1 MNKNELV
8 NNIFS
13 KKSFFEE
20 EVLNVLKEDEKLEIM
35 RILATKMVRYTLKEH
50 VNFIYIKNL
59 EDFTLK
65 HIVNTLFQELANEW
79 VAYSMEVLDYSKDQA
94 LENLQ
99 QSSRIKFIHS
109 LAESYFQSYKDYI
122 YEEIADTFIDLLASM
137 NQSSVKVKFVNTVI
151 NSDLVANRNILGI
164 NSFDQLYRRIIA
176 AKNKKNIELSTL
188 QMRLSEILVELDCDT
203 TTVKRKDT
211 LAIILPQHEEKTK
224 KMAKVKLEVFDGT
237 LQRLKR
243 AILHALKSDIYRH

>member
-1 MNKNELV
+1 LNTDELV

-13 KKSFFEE
+13 NKSFFEK
-20 EVLNVLKEDEKLEIM
+20 EVLNVLKENDKSEIM
-35 RILATKMVRYTLKEH
+35 RILASKIVRYTLKEH
-50 VNFIYIKNL
+50 INFVYVKNL

-65 HIVNTLFQELANEW
+65 HVVNTLFQELATEW
-79 VAYSMEVLDYSKDQA
+79 VSYSIELLDYSKDEA

-99 QSSRIKFIHS
+99 QGTRIKFIHS
-109 LAESYFQSYKDYI
+109 LAEEYFEKYKDYI

-137 NQSSVKVKFVNTVI
+137 NQASAKVKFVNTVI

-176 AKNKKNIELSTL
+176 AKNKKNLELSTL
-188 QMRLSEILVELDCDT
+188 QMKLSDILIELDCST
-203 TTVKRKDT
+203 TSKERVEV
-211 LAIILPQHEEKTK
+211 LAEILPQHEAKTK
-224 KMAKVKLEVFDGT
+224 KMARVKLEVFDGT

-243 AILHALKSDIYRH
+243 AILSALKNDLYRF